1 VPPGETGYTVEQT
14 NVNVLRAIGAPANV
28 GEAAVAQTNASIVNT
43 IVRNP
48 VSVPTPPPP
57 AGSTAALEANK
68 RLIIS
73 NNFNT
78 QVTAARENAQQ
89 QAVRQSMEKNPQV
102 GDWRVR
108 LQLAPNSDYLYTTGA
123 QDVGILKPLQNSN
136 GVIFPYTPSVQTAY
150 RANYESYNLIHS
162 NFRGLFYKSSQVDD
176 VQIRAKFTAQDTAE
190 ANYLLAV
197 IHFFRSVTKMF
208 YGQDAQRGTPPPLV
222 YLRGFGEYQFMNH
235 PCLVSAFTYTLPTE
249 VDYIRALAPNNYGQ
263 SLLTRREVGQA
274 PFLGSQL
281 AGARR
286 LLNAIQRFG
295 SQAVPKGAEAK
306 PPSPPPLE
314 QNINNTAMAT
324 YVPTSMEIDITLIP
338 VQTRQQ
344 VSTQFSLKQFA
355 NGDLIKGGY
364 W

>member
-1 VPPGETGYTVEQT
+1 
-14 NVNVLRAIGAPANV
+14 
-28 GEAAVAQTNASIVNT
+28 
-43 IVRNP
+43 
-48 VSVPTPPPP
+48 
-57 AGSTAALEANK
+57 
-68 RLIIS
+68 
-73 NNFNT
+73 
-78 QVTAARENAQQ
+78 
-89 QAVRQSMEKNPQV
+89 
-102 GDWRVR
+102 
-108 LQLAPNSDYLYTTGA
+108 
-123 QDVGILKPLQNSN
+123 
-136 GVIFPYTPSVQTAY
+136 
-150 RANYESYNLIHS
+150 
-162 NFRGLFYKSSQVDD
+162 
-176 VQIRAKFTAQDTAE
+176 
-190 ANYLLAV
+190 
-197 IHFFRSVTKMF
+197 
-208 YGQDAQRGTPPPLV
+208 
-222 YLRGFGEYQFMNH
+222 
-235 PCLVSAFTYTLPTE
+235 
-249 VDYIRALAPNNYGQ
+249 
-263 SLLTRREVGQA
+263 LTRREVGQA